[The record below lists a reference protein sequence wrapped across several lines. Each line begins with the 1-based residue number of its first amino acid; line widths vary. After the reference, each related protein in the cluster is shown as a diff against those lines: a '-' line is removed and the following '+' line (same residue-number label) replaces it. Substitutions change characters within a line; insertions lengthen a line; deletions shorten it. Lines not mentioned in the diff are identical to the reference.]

1 MHYTFPCHTISVTKR
16 LQRKVGVSLK
26 RILLI
31 FIILIGVYILLTSN
45 IRSWLPFAKGET
57 DSAAADN
64 IKMVDINVTA
74 VETTIIPEERN
85 DIKAELDGKGA
96 VTVKKNG
103 DSIKIEYSRKW
114 FDGFNIFNHTPE
126 LYIYIPEDYDHK
138 MSIDVGSGYLEFDG
152 SPTELEELKIDMSSG
167 KVDLSNITA
176 KKFTHKGSS
185 GMIDIDTLVTNS
197 GTIDMSSGKVKV
209 ENYQGELEAEVSS
222 GQLDVQLN
230 KLVDDIHLR
239 ASSGQIKLDLPE
251 DADFKL
257 NGESSSG
264 YIDCDLPLTD
274 KVVEKN
280 KIEGI
285 MGSGKHSID
294 VNITSGMVKIY

>member
-1 MHYTFPCHTISVTKR
+1 M
-16 LQRKVGVSLK
+16 K

-31 FIILIGVYILLTSN
+31 FIILIGVYVLLTSN
-45 IRSWLPFAKGET
+45 IRSWLPFAKGEAT
-57 DSAAADN
+57 SAAAEN
-64 IKMVDINVTA
+64 IKMVDINLSA
-74 VETTIIPEERN
+74 VKATIIPEKRN
-85 DIKAELDGKGA
+85 DVKADLDGKGE

-114 FDGFNIFNHTPE
+114 FDGFKIFNHTPE
-126 LYIYIPEDYDHK
+126 LYIYIPEDYNRK
-138 MSIDVGSGYLEFDG
+138 MAIDVGSGYLNFEG
-152 SPTELEELKIDMSSG
+152 SSVELEELKIDMSSG
-167 KVDLSNITA
+167 KVDLTNVTA
-176 KKFTHKGSS
+176 KDFIHKGSS
-185 GMIDIDTLVTNS
+185 GMIDIDTLITNS
-197 GTIDMSSGKVKV
+197 GTIDMSSGKVKI

-257 NGESSSG
+257 NGKSSSG

-274 KVVEKN
+274 KVVEKS
-280 KIEGI
+280 KIEGV

-294 VNITSGMVKIY
+294 VDITSGMVKIY